1 MSEHYLIGMDIGTTN
16 VKAILMD
23 ENGTTV
29 ASASRQNHLILPAP
43 GCVEQSADE
52 WWENAAGIFR
62 DIVIQAGPEKMTK
75 LGGICISSQTVTML
89 PVDREGNAVRNALIW
104 MDSRT
109 SKEMHYISLEVGHDK
124 FEKITGAQPD
134 VAFLPNKMLWFR
146 TQEPELFA
154 KTDCFLQS
162 SSYVNLKLTGERTT
176 DMDQAVRTQCLDI
189 NTLQWSKEIGAACGI
204 DFDRYLPAP
213 VAPTTVIG
221 RVTAEA
227 SGVTGLPEGTPVCA
241 GASDAFMALYATGL
255 SKLGEAA
262 ESSGTSSLVFAGCDH
277 ATPVDRPV
285 VAKPCG
291 IPGIPYLFDAPISAS
306 GASLKWYLDE
316 LGAGEKAEAAAN
328 NKNVYDWMNEL
339 AASVPAGSNG
349 VIFFPY
355 LLGERAPL
363 WNSHARGMF
372 IGISL
377 DTERAS
383 MLRAVFEGTAFSIRH
398 VVETI
403 REAGGQVNSFR
414 IAGGGAKSRTWA
426 KIKASMLH
434 VPVYLLDD
442 RAGDIP
448 FGDALCAGVAAGV
461 FEDTAATVKKLIGI
475 KEVIEPDEEW
485 AAIYDRI
492 YPFYIDL
499 YRDVD
504 KDLLRL
510 KNEWNQINGTR

>member
-1 MSEHYLIGMDIGTTN
+1 MSLQYMIGMDIGTTN
-16 VKAILMD
+16 IKAIVMD

-29 ASASRQNHLILPAP
+29 AQASRQNHLILPAP
-43 GCVEQSADE
+43 GYVEQNADE
-52 WWENAAGIFR
+52 WWDNAAGIFR
-62 DIVIQAGPEKMTK
+62 DLVIQAGSDIISNIR
-75 LGGICISSQTVTML
+75 GICISSQTVTML
-89 PVDREGNAVRNALIW
+89 PVDAAGKPVRNALIW
-104 MDSRT
+104 MDSRS
-109 SKEMHYISLEVGHDK
+109 SKEMHYISLEVGHDR
-124 FEKITGAQPD
+124 FEVITGAQPD

-146 TQEPELFA
+146 TQEPELYA
-154 KTDCFLQS
+154 RTDCFLQS
-162 SSYVNLKLTGERTT
+162 SSYVNFKLTGEKTT

-189 NTLQWSKEIGAACGI
+189 NTLKWSKEIGDACGI

-213 VAPTTVIG
+213 VEPMTVIG
-221 RVTAEA
+221 QVTAEA
-227 SGVTGLPEGTPVCA
+227 SEETGLPAGIPVCA

-255 SKLGEAA
+255 SRLGEAA

-316 LGAGEKAEAAAN
+316 LGAAEKAEAAAN

-372 IGISL
+372 IGISI
-377 DTERAS
+377 DTERADI
-383 MLRAVFEGTAFSIRH
+383 LRSVFEGTAFSIRH
-398 VVETI
+398 GVETI
-403 REAGGQVNSFR
+403 RAAGGQVDSFR

-442 RAGDIP
+442 KAGDIP
-448 FGDALCAGVAAGV
+448 FGDALCAGAAAGI
-461 FEDTAATVKKLIGI
+461 FKDTSETVKKLIGV

-485 AAIYDRI
+485 AAVYDRI
-492 YPFYIDL
+492 YPYYLSL
-499 YRDVD
+499 YQDVD

-510 KNEWNQINGTR
+510 KNEWNRMK